1 MKILCAEYNPQGR
14 VGVVPIG
21 DNALLRN
28 NDDFYVP
35 DFGESLS
42 CIPQLVVRINKLGKS
57 IGERFA
63 GRYFEEVGVGI
74 RFYADRFEKELQ
86 SAGLPVLMASSFD
99 GSAAI
104 SPLLPKEKAEGMN
117 YSFWVNGRMKYEG
130 NINGLPLSPECLIS
144 FASHYYTLKI
154 GDFFYCGNHFKYDGL
169 QVGDRLQ
176 IYFQGK
182 EWMNFKLK

>member
-1 MKILCAEYNPQGR
+1 MKILCAEYNPQGQM
-14 VGVVPIG
+14 GVVPVG

-35 DFGESLS
+35 AFGENLS
-42 CIPQLVVRINKLGKS
+42 CIPQLVVRINRLGKS

-63 GRYFEEVGVGI
+63 GRYFEEMGVGI
-74 RFYADRFEKELQ
+74 RFYAGQFEKELQ
-86 SAGLPVLMASSFD
+86 SAGLPALMASSFD

-104 SPLLPKEKAEGMN
+104 SPLVSKEKWEGMD
-117 YSFWVNGRMKYEG
+117 YSFRVNGAVKYEG
-130 NINGLPLSPECLIS
+130 NIQDLPCSLERLIS
-144 FASHYYTLKI
+144 FASEYYTLKI
-154 GDFFYCGNHFKYDGL
+154 GDFLYCGNHFRYSGL

-182 EWMNFKLK
+182 EWMDFKLK